1 MKTRF
6 WMIFVLLI
14 LVIAWSVSGW
24 AKGPTGGELRISIA
38 EQYGL
43 AYAPVQVMKELKLL
57 EKNLPGIKTE
67 WKQLSNTAVIREAML
82 AGRVDVG
89 FIAIPPFLIGW
100 DKGMPW
106 KMASGLSESPVGLV
120 TWKKG
125 FRSLKDFTKIDRIAA
140 PQPGSVQH
148 ILLAMACEREFGD
161 AKKFD
166 NQLVTLAHPDG
177 MSALLAKKEISA
189 HFTAPPYLMKELE
202 QPGMTQVLSGAA
214 AFGGEFTFIVG
225 VTTEG
230 FHDQNPR
237 VYQAYVKSL
246 HQAMDYVRKN
256 PKQTASLLS
265 AEYRISEAELLKYLQ
280 APGMNYRPE
289 IKGIKEFAAF
299 MKRNGYISKI
309 PQKTSEIL
317 WENVN
322 YEE

>member
-1 MKTRF
+1 MKPRF
-6 WMIFVLLI
+6 WFIAALLV
-14 LVIAWSVSGW
+14 LVITWSITGL
-24 AKGPTGGELRISIA
+24 AKRSIGDELRIAIA

-67 WKQLSNTAVIREAML
+67 WKQLSNTAAIREAML

-106 KMASGLSESPVGLV
+106 KIASGLSESPVGLV
-120 TWKKG
+120 TWKKEIH
-125 FRSLKDFTKIDRIAA
+125 SLKDILKNHRIAA

-177 MSALLAKKEISA
+177 MNALLAQREITA

-202 QPGMTQVLSGAA
+202 QPGMKQVLSGTE

-225 VTTEG
+225 VTTEE
-230 FHDQNPR
+230 FHDQKSR
-237 VYQAYVKSL
+237 VYQTYLKSL
-246 HQAMDYVRKN
+246 HQAMEYVRKN
-256 PKQTASLLS
+256 SKQTAALLS
-265 AEYRISEAELLKYLQ
+265 DEYRIPEAELLKYLK
-280 APGMNYRPE
+280 APGTDYRPE
-289 IKGIKEFAAF
+289 IKGINQFAAF
-299 MKRNGYISKI
+299 MKRNGYIGKI
-309 PQKTSEIL
+309 PQKSSEIL
-317 WENVN
+317 WENVK

>member
-1 MKTRF
+1 MKPRF
-6 WMIFVLLI
+6 GLIFALLI
-14 LVIAWSVSGW
+14 LVIVWSVAGW
-24 AKGPTGGELRISIA
+24 AKGSTGKELRISIA

-57 EKNLPGIKTE
+57 EKNLPGIKIE
-67 WKQLSNTAVIREAML
+67 WKQLNNTAAIREAML

-106 KMASGLSESPVGLV
+106 KIASGLSESPVGLV
-120 TWKKG
+120 TWKKEI
-125 FRSLKDFTKIDRIAA
+125 RSLKDFTKNDRIAV

-177 MSALLAKKEISA
+177 MNALNARKEITA
-189 HFTAPPYLMKELE
+189 HFTAPPYLMKEME
-202 QPGMTQVLSGAA
+202 QPGMSQVLSGTT
-214 AFGGEFTFIVG
+214 AFGREFTFIVG
-225 VTTEG
+225 VAMEQ
-230 FHDQNPR
+230 FHDQNPQI
-237 VYQAYVKSL
+237 YQAYLKSL
-246 HQAMDYVRKN
+246 HQAMEYVCQN

-265 AEYRISEAELLKYLQ
+265 SQYRIPEAELLKYIQ
-280 APGMNYRPE
+280 APGTDFRPE

-309 PQKTSEIL
+309 PKKTSEIL
-317 WENVN
+317 WENVK

>member
-6 WMIFVLLI
+6 WSIAALLI
-14 LVIAWSVSGW
+14 LVIAWSIAGW
-24 AKGPTGGELRISIA
+24 AKGPAGEKLTISIA

-67 WKQLSNTAVIREAML
+67 WKQLSNTAAIREAML
-82 AGRVDVG
+82 AGRIDAG

-106 KMASGLSESPVGLV
+106 KIATGLSKSPVGLV
-120 TWKKG
+120 TWKKEI
-125 FRSLKDFTKIDRIAA
+125 RSLTDFTKNDRIAA

-148 ILLAMACEREFGD
+148 ILLAMACEREFGN
-161 AKKFD
+161 AQKFD

-177 MSALLAKKEISA
+177 MNALLAKKEITA

-202 QPGMTQVLSGAA
+202 QPGTTEILSGTA

-225 VTTEG
+225 VTTNR
-230 FHDQNPR
+230 FHDQNSR
-237 VYQAYVKSL
+237 VFRAYLKSL
-246 HQAMDYVRKN
+246 HQAMEYVRRN
-256 PKQTASLLS
+256 PQKTATLLS
-265 AEYRISEAELLKYLQ
+265 AEYRIPEAELLKYLQ
-280 APGMNYRPE
+280 APGTDYLPE
-289 IKGIKEFAAF
+289 VKGVKEFAAF

-309 PQKTSEIL
+309 PQKNSEIL
-317 WENVN
+317 WENVDYDN
-322 YEE
+322 

>member
-1 MKTRF
+1 MKPQFRF
-6 WMIFVLLI
+6 IPALLL
-14 LVIAWSVSGW
+14 LVIAWSITGL
-24 AKGPTGGELRISIA
+24 AKGSTGDELSISIA

-67 WKQLSNTAVIREAML
+67 WKQLSNTAAIREAML
-82 AGRVDVG
+82 VGRVDVG

-106 KMASGLSESPVGLV
+106 KIASGLSESPVGLV
-120 TWKKG
+120 TWKKEI
-125 FRSLKDFTKIDRIAA
+125 RSLKDITKNDRIAA

-148 ILLAMACEREFGD
+148 ILLAMACEREFGN

-177 MSALLAKKEISA
+177 MNALMAKKEIA
-189 HFTAPPYLMKELE
+189 THFTAPPYLMKELE
-202 QPGMTQVLSGAA
+202 QPGMTQILSGTE

-230 FHDQNPR
+230 FHDQKPR
-237 VYQAYVKSL
+237 VYQAYLKSL
-246 HQAMDYVRKN
+246 HQAMEYVSKN
-256 PKQTASLLS
+256 PTQTAALLS
-265 AEYRISEAELLKYLQ
+265 DEYRIPEAELLEYLK
-280 APGMNYRPE
+280 APGTYYRPE
-289 IKGIKEFAAF
+289 IKGINQFAAF
-299 MKRNGYISKI
+299 MKRNGYIAKI

-317 WENVN
+317 WENVD
-322 YEE
+322 YEK

>member
-1 MKTRF
+1 MKPRF
-6 WMIFVLLI
+6 WLISTLLI
-14 LVIAWSVSGW
+14 LVIAWSVAGW
-24 AKGPTGGELRISIA
+24 AKGSTGDELRISIA

-67 WKQLSNTAVIREAML
+67 WKQLNNTAAIREAML

-106 KMASGLSESPVGLV
+106 KIASGLSESPVGLV
-120 TWKKG
+120 TWKKEI
-125 FRSLKDFTKIDRIAA
+125 RSLKDFTKNDRIAA

-177 MSALLAKKEISA
+177 MNALLAQKEIAA

-202 QPGMTQVLSGAA
+202 QPGMTQVLSGTA

-225 VTTEG
+225 VTTEE
-230 FHDQNPR
+230 FHNQKSR
-237 VYQAYVKSL
+237 VYLAYLKSL
-246 HQAMDYVRKN
+246 HQAMEYVRRN

-265 AEYRISEAELLKYLQ
+265 AQYQIPKAELLKYLQ
-280 APGMNYRPE
+280 APGTDYSPE
-289 IKGIKEFAAF
+289 IKGVKEFAAF
-299 MKRNGYISKI
+299 MKRNGYIGKI
-309 PQKTSEIL
+309 PRKTSEIL
-317 WENVN
+317 WENVKD
-322 YEE
+322 EK

>member
-1 MKTRF
+1 MKPRF
-6 WMIFVLLI
+6 WLI
-14 LVIAWSVSGW
+14 LTLLALVMAWSVAGW
-24 AKGPTGGELRISIA
+24 AKGQPKGELKISIA

-43 AYAPVQVMKELKLL
+43 AYAPIQVMKELKLL
-57 EKNLPGIKTE
+57 EKNLPGVKAD
-67 WKQLSNTAVIREAML
+67 WKQLNNTAAIREAML
-82 AGRVDVG
+82 AGRVDAG

-106 KMASGLSESPVGLV
+106 KIASGLSESPVGLV
-120 TWKKG
+120 TWKKEI
-125 FRSLKDFTKIDRIAA
+125 RSLQDFTKNDRIAA

-177 MSALLAKKEISA
+177 MNALLAKKEITA

-202 QPGMTQVLSGAA
+202 HPGMTEVLSGTA

-225 VTTEG
+225 VATAE
-230 FHDQNPR
+230 FHDRNPR
-237 VYQAYVKSL
+237 IYQAYLKSL
-246 HQAMDYVRKN
+246 HQAIEFVRKN
-256 PKQTASLLS
+256 PKQTASMLS
-265 AEYRISEAELLKYLQ
+265 AAYQIPEAELLKYLQ
-280 APGMNYRPE
+280 APGTDYRPE

-299 MKRNGYISKI
+299 MKRNGYIDKV
-309 PQKTSEIL
+309 PRKNSEIL
-317 WENVN
+317 WENVK

>member
-1 MKTRF
+1 MKSRF
-6 WMIFVLLI
+6 WMIFALLI
-14 LVIAWSVSGW
+14 LVIVWSVSGW
-24 AKGPTGGELRISIA
+24 AKGASGVDLRISIA

-57 EKNLPGIKTE
+57 EKNLSGIKTE
-67 WKQLSNTAVIREAML
+67 WKQLSNTASIREAML

-120 TWKKG
+120 TWENG
-125 FRSLKDFTKIDRIAA
+125 IRSLKDFTKNHRIAV

-148 ILLAMACEREFGD
+148 ILLSMACEREFGD

-177 MSALLAKKEISA
+177 MSALLAKKEITA

-202 QPGMTQVLSGAA
+202 QPGMTKVLSGAE

-225 VTTEG
+225 VTTER
-230 FHDQNPR
+230 FHDQNPL
-237 VYQAYVKSL
+237 VYQAYIKSL
-246 HQAMDYVRKN
+246 HEAMEFVREN
-256 PKQTASLLS
+256 PKQTVSLLS
-265 AEYRISEAELLKYLQ
+265 AEYRIPEVELLKYLQ
-280 APGMNYRPE
+280 APGTNYRPE

-299 MKRNGYISKI
+299 MKRNGYISRI
-309 PQKTSEIL
+309 PQKASEII
-317 WENVN
+317 WEKVN

>member
-1 MKTRF
+1 MKQRF
-6 WMIFVLLI
+6 WLVVTLLVM
-14 LVIAWSVSGW
+14 VIVWSVSGW
-24 AKGPTGGELRISIA
+24 AKGPAGSDFKISIA

-57 EKNLPGIKTE
+57 EKNLPGIKAE
-67 WKQLSNTAVIREAML
+67 WNQLSNTAAIREAML
-82 AGRVDVG
+82 AGRVDAG

-106 KMASGLSESPVGLV
+106 KIASGLSESPVGLV
-120 TWKKG
+120 TWKKEIQ
-125 FRSLKDFTKIDRIAA
+125 SLKHFTQHDRIAV

-189 HFTAPPYLMKELE
+189 HFTAPPYLMKELI
-202 QPGMTQVLSGAA
+202 QPGMKQVLSGID

-225 VTTEG
+225 VTTAQ
-230 FHDQNPR
+230 FHDQNQR
-237 VYQAYVKSL
+237 VYQAYLKSL
-246 HQAMDYVRKN
+246 HQAMEFVRKN
-256 PKQTASLLS
+256 PKQTVALLS
-265 AEYRISEAELLKYLQ
+265 AEYQIPEADLLKYLQ
-280 APGMNYRPE
+280 APGTDYRPE
-289 IKGIKEFAAF
+289 VKGIKQFAAF
-299 MKRNGYISKI
+299 MKQNGYIGKV
-309 PQKTSEIL
+309 PQRASEIF

-322 YEE
+322 HEE